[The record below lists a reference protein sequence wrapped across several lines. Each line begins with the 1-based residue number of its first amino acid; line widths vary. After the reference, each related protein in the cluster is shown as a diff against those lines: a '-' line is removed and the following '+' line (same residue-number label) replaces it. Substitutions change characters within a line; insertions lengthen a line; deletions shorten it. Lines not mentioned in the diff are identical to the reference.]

1 MRPASVYPPIR
12 ERSNRWRDTRV
23 SSFLGALCYSSARA
37 LARVCVYI
45 LRQYTVARPEIGHP
59 DKRPY

>member
-45 LRQYTVARPEIGHP
+45 TTIYSLSPGDRSPG
-59 DKRPY
+59 